1 MLYFSIL
8 CLLGLACNAICI
20 VVLHNDRDRRE
31 ALFLMQMLA
40 IADIF
45 YLLISLLRYPLKYII
60 SDQEI
65 YIKMQVVFLFLL
77 FNMSDVTIRKKS
89 QYHVN
94 F

>member
-1 MLYFSIL
+1 
-8 CLLGLACNAICI
+8 
-20 VVLHNDRDRRE
+20 
-31 ALFLMQMLA
+31 MQMLA